1 MMKKI
6 IFILLVAS
14 FLGCDDS
21 DEVVIINDEL
31 SMQEVEDL
39 QFLKE
44 EEKLARDVYLFS
56 YDLYQYNVF
65 NNISKSEQSHMDQ
78 VSLILDKYEI
88 QDLSYDE
95 RGKFNNQVLQKLYDN
110 LVSQSSISLEEA
122 IRVGATI
129 EDLDINDIDG
139 FIVDTDHDDIAAMYE
154 VLNCGSRNHMRAFS
168 KNLTNLGKEY
178 EPQFIS
184 LEKYILIIDSTSEK
198 CNL

>member
-1 MMKKI
+1 MKKI
-6 IFILLVAS
+6 ILILLAVS
-14 FLGCDDS
+14 FFGCDNS
-21 DEVVIINDEL
+21 DEIETINEDL
-31 SMQEVEDL
+31 SMQEVKDL

-78 VSLILDKYEI
+78 VSLILNKYEI
-88 QDLSYDE
+88 QDLSYEE
-95 RGKFNNQVLQKLYDN
+95 RGKFNNQVLQKLYDD

-122 IRVGATI
+122 IIVGATI
-129 EDLDINDIDG
+129 EDLDINDLDG
-139 FIVDTDHDDIAAMYE
+139 FIIDTDHDDIAAMYN

-168 KNLTNLGKEY
+168 SNLNNLGEIY

-184 LEKYILIIDSTSEK
+184 TEKYILIIESTSEK

>member
-1 MMKKI
+1 MKKI

-21 DEVVIINDEL
+21 DEVVIISDEL

-78 VSLILDKYEI
+78 VSLILDQYEI

-95 RGKFNNQVLQKLYDN
+95 RGKFNNQILQKLYDD

-184 LEKYILIIDSTSEK
+184 LEKYILIIESTSEK

>member
-1 MMKKI
+1 MKKI
-6 IFILLVAS
+6 LFVLLVVS
-14 FLGCDDS
+14 ILGCDDS
-21 DEVVIINDEL
+21 DEVIIISDEL
-31 SMQEVEDL
+31 SIQEVEDL

-56 YDLYQYNVF
+56 NDMYQYNVF

-78 VSLILDKYEI
+78 VTLILDKYEI

-95 RGKFNNQVLQKLYDN
+95 RGKFNNQVLQKLYDD

-122 IRVGATI
+122 VKVGATI
-129 EDLDINDIDG
+129 EDLDINDLDS
-139 FIVDTDHDDIAAMYE
+139 FIVDTDHEDIEAMYK

-168 KNLTNLGKEY
+168 KNLTNLGEEY